1 MLRGRWSPAV
11 KRIALP
17 LGLFLLALAVRAL
30 PWRTVFDGDRV
41 LLFGNDAYYHLRRI
55 RYTVDRFPALLEFDS
70 YVNFP
75 QGGQPIWPPLFDGL
89 LAIVLRSLVGDDPL
103 SIERAA
109 VWVPPLLGALTVV
122 VLFAIASRLFDRSV
136 GATAGLLLALLSA
149 HFWYSQIGFVD
160 HHAAVAL
167 TSTLL
172 LASALALVRTDDEGA
187 APARRRWSEAGAT
200 GASLALCL
208 LVWPGSLL
216 HVGLIGVGLSVHLL
230 AQPTRETAIRLALQL
245 AVVMGIAAVGVAPFA
260 LGKEWTTWGTFSPL
274 VLSGF
279 QPWLFASGFGLAL
292 GCAAVWRWTGAGTTR
307 PRRWLSAGLLA
318 LLIAGA
324 GPAAFAELRTGV
336 AQAWVWFAKV
346 EGFQASVGES
356 APLLVESGRFS
367 FQAAELRL
375 SRLFY
380 VFPVALGAA
389 AWWALKSSGTAPLR
403 LLVWWSTML
412 WVATLVQLRFM
423 NSFSVAMTLVV
434 GWGCVALFRA
444 RPEAWRRSP
453 ARRAVVAT
461 ASAVAMVFLCAPM
474 LPTYEVHLW
483 NLWNT
488 VRGGPLVLTPRDL
501 FKRSLVDVGRWLR
514 DNTPPTAGYLDAREV
529 PEYGVLSAWTLGH
542 VLRYEA
548 QRPMVR
554 DNFGDDVGAEGYKR
568 GRAYFHSSDEASAAA
583 ILDELRARYIVVY
596 PLAWEG
602 EKADRG
608 SVFRRLYFHDGSE
621 AGLAMPALA
630 RHRLVYESDRVPR
643 EKFPDQPTFKVYEY
657 VAGAHVS
664 GRAPPETNVEV
675 QLSLWT
681 NRGRH
686 RVYQA
691 NAVTDAQGRYA
702 LRLPYATRG
711 APPSVRT
718 HASYTVSCWRDSK
731 PLVVDETAVR
741 AGSEIAGPDL
751 CR

>member
-1 MLRGRWSPAV
+1 
-11 KRIALP
+11 LP

-55 RYTVDRFPALLEFDS
+55 RYTVDRFPAVLEFDS
-70 YVNFP
+70 YLNFP
-75 QGGQPIWPPLFDGL
+75 HGGQPIWPPLFDWL
-89 LAIVLRSLVGDDPL
+89 LAVVLRGLVGDDGS

-109 VWVPPLLGALTVV
+109 VWVPPVLGALTVV
-122 VLFAIASRLFDRSV
+122 TLFAIASRLFDRSV
-136 GATAGLLLALLSA
+136 GAAAGLLLALLSA

-172 LASALALVRTDDEGA
+172 LASAFGLVRPADEGA
-187 APARRRWSEAGAT
+187 APARRRWPEAGAT

-216 HVGLIGVGLSVHLL
+216 HVGVIGIGLSAYLL
-230 AQPTRETAIRLALQL
+230 AQPTREAAIRFALQL
-245 AVVMGIAAVGVAPFA
+245 AVAMGIAAVAVAPFA

-274 VLSGF
+274 VLSCF

-292 GCAAVWRWTGAGTTR
+292 GCAAVWKWTGAGTTR
-307 PRRWLSAGLLA
+307 PRRWLSAALLA

-324 GPAAFAELRTGV
+324 GPAAFAELRAGV
-336 AQAWVWFAKV
+336 AQAWTWFAKL

-356 APLLVESGRFS
+356 APLLVESGRIS

-380 VFPVALGAA
+380 LFPVALGAA
-389 AWWALKSSGTAPLR
+389 VWRASQGTGGAPLR
-403 LLVWWSTML
+403 LFLWWSAML

-423 NSFSVAMTLVV
+423 NSFSVAMALVV
-434 GWGCVALFRA
+434 GWGCVALFR
-444 RPEAWRRSP
+444 RLPETWRRSP

-461 ASAVAMVFLCAPM
+461 ASAVAMVLLCAPM
-474 LPTYEVHLW
+474 LPTYEVHLR
-483 NLWNT
+483 NLWHS

-514 DNTPPTAGYLDAREV
+514 DNTPETAGYLDAREV

-554 DNFGDDVGAEGYKR
+554 DNFGDDVGAEGYER
-568 GRAYFHSSDEASAAA
+568 GRAYFHSSDEAAAA
-583 ILDELRARYIVVY
+583 SILDQLRTRYIVVY

-602 EKADRG
+602 EQVSRK
-608 SVFRRLYFHDGSE
+608 SVFRRLYFHDGSKSGP
-621 AGLAMPALA
+621 AVPALA
-630 RHRLVYESDRVPR
+630 RHRLVYESDRVPM
-643 EKFPDQPTFKVYEY
+643 EGFPDGPTFKVFEY
-657 VAGAHVS
+657 VAGARIA
-664 GRAPPETNVEV
+664 GRAPPGTSIEA

-681 NRGRH
+681 QRDRH
-686 RVYQA
+686 WVYQA
-691 NAVTDAQGRYA
+691 SAEADAQGRYA

-711 APPSVRT
+711 GSPSLRT
-718 HASYTVSCWRDSK
+718 HASYTLSCWRDSK
-731 PLVVDETAVR
+731 PLVVDEAAIR